1 MAEGGQSVFTFDLN
15 ESIWFKKGQEVD
27 EMMGISLDPE
37 ISIQDMGEFV
47 SIRGVIELKGEYFQ
61 VKGLGDSDN
70 SDGFSGEHPSHRLV
84 DQIEAYEDGVNEFF
98 HHFPVEVSIPK
109 YRVNSLDE
117 VMVGIESF
125 DYELPASNQLKLNA
139 SLAIHG
145 VTEQRQESTQETET
159 AALQQT
165 ELEEE
170 AEGLLE
176 ETDPEGAEGTRDNT
190 IPDTPQLEVVKE
202 ETELETEEQE
212 VFRFDV
218 KEKAESPA
226 EDHER
231 EQKSADDL
239 PASNDKEQEKVQEK
253 EQEKDRWK
261 QKTQSL
267 AEFFGKVE
275 EVEESAE
282 SSHVEYE
289 SDDGKA
295 VDVYEESVE
304 SSEESPEGRDG
315 ETPDTRY
322 LLNIFDNKEERYARL
337 KMCIVQESDTLA
349 SLAEKYKVSPLHIS
363 KSNRLGDDDIE
374 EGQILYIPVKK

>member
-1 MAEGGQSVFTFDLN
+1 MAEDGQSVFTFDLN
-15 ESIWFKKGQEVD
+15 ESVWFKKGQEVD

-37 ISIQDMGEFV
+37 ISIQDLGDFV

-61 VKGLGDSDN
+61 VKSQRVSD
-70 SDGFSGEHPSHRLV
+70 DDEAGFFEEDPSHRLV
-84 DQIEAYEDGVNEFF
+84 DQIETYDDGVNEFF

-109 YRVNSLDE
+109 YRISSLDD

-145 VTEQRQESTQETET
+145 VSEQRQESKHDEADAELSLVEEKEEDMEELPEEEEQPVAEENARDTPV
-159 AALQQT
+159 
-165 ELEEE
+165 LEEDDE
-170 AEGLLE
+170 SASESV
-176 ETDPEGAEGTRDNT
+176 
-190 IPDTPQLEVVKE
+190 Q
-202 ETELETEEQE
+202 EL
-212 VFRFDV
+212 FRFDV
-218 KEKAESPA
+218 KEKAEKT
-226 EDHER
+226 EEKT
-231 EQKSADDL
+231 EQQQNEVDSGTTPDA
-239 PASNDKEQEKVQEK
+239 K

-282 SSHVEYE
+282 SSNSSYE
-289 SDDGKA
+289 S
-295 VDVYEESVE
+295 YEEE
-304 SSEESPEGRDG
+304 SSEVLEEIVESIDESSDGRD
-315 ETPDTRY
+315 EKSPDTRY
-322 LLNIFDNKEERYARL
+322 LLNMFDNKEEKYTRL

-349 SLAEKYKVSPLHIS
+349 SLAEKYKISPLHIS
-363 KSNRLGDDDIE
+363 KSNRLGDEDIK

>member
-15 ESIWFKKGQEVD
+15 ESVWFKKGQEVD

-37 ISIQDMGEFV
+37 ISIQEMGDFV

-61 VKGLGDSDN
+61 VKNQRESDEDADSFRED
-70 SDGFSGEHPSHRLV
+70 PSHRVV

-98 HHFPVEVSIPK
+98 HHFPVEVSIPT
-109 YRVNSLDE
+109 YRVRSLDD
-117 VMVGIESF
+117 VRVGIESF

-139 SLAIHG
+139 SLTIHG
-145 VTEQRQESTQETET
+145 VSEPRQESTSEMETEPAT
-159 AALQQT
+159 AEQT
-165 ELEEE
+165 EVEKEAEALLEDTEVESVEE
-170 AEGLLE
+170 A
-176 ETDPEGAEGTRDNT
+176 RDT
-190 IPDTPQLEVVKE
+190 TVPDTPILEAVKE
-202 ETELETEEQE
+202 EPAVETEEQE

-218 KEKAESPA
+218 KEKAESSDEA
-226 EDHER
+226 HER
-231 EQKSADDL
+231 EQ
-239 PASNDKEQEKVQEK
+239 ASIDNDPLQSEK

-282 SSHVEYE
+282 SSNTDYESYDGKSDEEYE
-289 SDDGKA
+289 DSF
-295 VDVYEESVE
+295 E
-304 SSEESPEGRDG
+304 SSEESSDGRDG
-315 ETPDTRY
+315 EKPDTRY
-322 LLNIFDNKEERYARL
+322 LLNIFDNKEERYTRL

>member
-15 ESIWFKKGQEVD
+15 ESVWFKKGQEVD

-37 ISIQDMGEFV
+37 ISIQEMGDFV

-61 VKGLGDSDN
+61 VKSQGQSDEDADS
-70 SDGFSGEHPSHRLV
+70 FREHPSHRLV

-109 YRVNSLDE
+109 YRVRSLDE
-117 VMVGIESF
+117 VRVGIESF

-145 VTEQRQESTQETET
+145 VTEQRQESTPEIETET
-159 AALQQT
+159 DTAEQA
-165 ELEEE
+165 EAEEE
-170 AEGLLE
+170 AEAEALLE
-176 ETDPEGAEGTRDNT
+176 DTEFETAEEARDT
-190 IPDTPQLEVVKE
+190 TVPDIPILEAVKE
-202 ETELETEEQE
+202 EPAVETEEQE

-218 KEKAESPA
+218 KEKAESPD
-226 EDHER
+226 EGYER
-231 EQKSADDL
+231 
-239 PASNDKEQEKVQEK
+239 VQDAVDQDSLRSEK

-282 SSHVEYE
+282 SSNTEYE
-289 SDDGKA
+289 SYDGKS
-295 VDVYEESVE
+295 DEEYEDALE
-304 SSEESPEGRDG
+304 SSEESSEGREG
-315 ETPDTRY
+315 EKPDTRY